1 MTDFDPKH
9 KSNIA
14 TTVSDN
20 SASDNSAS
28 KNAASENKGAEQRR
42 VLGLKDAQE
51 FNEDLIKLAV
61 LLYQIDGKVTL
72 SEQDYFENL
81 VANMNWR
88 NGVSLEAFIND
99 AIHQSREAID
109 HSDTREYLFS
119 LSAGLN
125 HDPATALEMAM
136 AITQVDG
143 KRSDDELE
151 LLSLLS
157 NRVLAKGFVA

>member
-1 MTDFDPKH
+1 MPGSE
-9 KSNIA
+9 SN
-14 TTVSDN
+14 VN
-20 SASDNSAS
+20 SNPTANNA
-28 KNAASENKGAEQRR
+28 NEAASNGNTEEQRR
-42 VLGLKDAQE
+42 VLGLKDAQD

-72 SEQDYFENL
+72 TEQDYFENL
-81 VANMNWR
+81 VSKMDWH
-88 NGVSLEAFIND
+88 NGVSIEAFIND
-99 AIHQSREAID
+99 AIHQSRLAIAQ
-109 HSDTREYLFS
+109 SETREFLFS

-143 KRSDDELE
+143 KRSEDELE

-157 NRVLAKGFVA
+157 NRVLAKGLVA

>member
-1 MTDFDPKH
+1 MSDLE
-9 KSNIA
+9 SN
-14 TTVSDN
+14 SN
-20 SASDNSAS
+20 SNTAAVAAKKTPT
-28 KNAASENKGAEQRR
+28 KNNGMEQRR
-42 VLGLKDAQE
+42 VLGLKDAQN

-72 SEQDYFENL
+72 SEQDYFESL
-81 VANMNWR
+81 VNNMDWH

-99 AIHQSREAID
+99 AIHQSRLAID
-109 HSDTREYLFS
+109 QYETKEFLFS

-143 KRSDDELE
+143 NRSEDELE

-157 NRVLAKGFVA
+157 NRVLAKGLVA